1 MHFVTIRVCLPA
13 LLLLVVSLA
22 APAPLRAQHRATTAD
37 VSGVVTDE
45 SGGVMAGVIVT
56 ALETSTNV
64 GRSTTTGNE
73 GRFVLAALP
82 PGTYT
87 ITAAHPGFTTVVR
100 EGVRLSLGTL
110 TELELTLPIGG
121 IAQHVSV
128 AAKQSDLDPQRT
140 ALSTVVLSEQVESLP
155 INIRNFLSFSL
166 LTPGVS
172 RDVIPQQ
179 GASATSG
186 LTFAGQRARSNNI
199 TVDGLDNNDSI
210 VGSVRAAFSQ
220 EAVREFQVVS
230 TGYSAEFGKASGGL
244 VNIVTKSGTNDPG
257 GTAFVFYRDEVLS
270 ARNYFERFT
279 PAGLPLS
286 AEKAP
291 YRQQQFGGVFGG
303 PLKRDRS
310 FYFVSFERLAIRA
323 SNVVTIDDAP
333 ATLFGQTIESPVD
346 LLRGAGF
353 AVETG
358 NVPYER
364 RATLMVGKVDH
375 HIDGGGSLTFRLS
388 SARELDENIEPWG
401 GPVARSAGAFLRSS
415 DLIAAGSYNLIA
427 SKKTLSELRF
437 QVAHRDQE
445 VISFDPR
452 CDGVCD
458 GDDEGGPS
466 VEISGVATAGRQ
478 RFTPQPRENLRVQI
492 VETLSLF
499 MGSHQFKTGVDY
511 SYIDHRRQALPLHFG
526 GRFIFLPLPAIPGLL
541 SAPLSSIEAF
551 ALGLP
556 AAYVQGYGD
565 PRAPYATSDVSLFAQ
580 DDWRLASNLT
590 LKLGVRYQKQFWP
603 RAIADVPGFGAYGFP
618 TDNNDVAPRVG
629 ASWDPGRDQKTSVH
643 GAYGMY
649 YDNHLTALPG
659 INRILG
665 GRDGVR
671 TLVLPL
677 PLSIAAWQAPERRL
691 PEAAVGPFPSTL
703 LPVGPVLRTPFAHHV
718 VAGIIRELPGR
729 FTAAADFVY
738 VRGFNQVA
746 AIDYNPLVPALGPGR
761 RPEDVLD
768 PVTGTPIAGTS
779 ASLLQ
784 GTSWG
789 ETAYRGLTV
798 AMAARRE
805 DRYQVLASYTLSKA
819 EDNSTDF
826 QSAFIPENN
835 GLGRDPSDPT
845 GLPIAFDPSS
855 EKGASLAD
863 RRHRFVLSGT
873 YVLPKRV
880 MLSAIASAASGRP
893 HNILAGVDL
902 NGDGDGGAFPPDR
915 ARRSLADPGSSVPR
929 NSGRLPME
937 ATVDLRVSRRLRTG
951 GRISF
956 DAMLEIFNLFNRTN
970 FTEVNSIFGP
980 GAYPSEPLPTFG
992 QFERAGAPRQVQLGL
1007 KLLF

>member
-1 MHFVTIRVCLPA
+1 MRLYLFA
-13 LLLLVVSLA
+13 LLLIIAGLVG
-22 APAPLRAQHRATTAD
+22 PTELRAQHGATTAD

-45 SGGVMAGVIVT
+45 SGGVIAGAVVT
-56 ALETSTNV
+56 ARETSTNV
-64 GRSTTTGNE
+64 ERSTTSDDE
-73 GRFVLAALP
+73 GLFVLAVLP

-87 ITAAHPGFTTVVR
+87 ISIAHAGFTTTVR
-100 EGVRLSLGTL
+100 EDVRLGVGTL
-110 TELELTLPIGG
+110 TRLDVTLPVGG
-121 IAQHVSV
+121 IAQHVTVV
-128 AAKQSDLDPQRT
+128 AERSDLDPHRT

-166 LTPGVS
+166 LTPGVG
-172 RDVIPQQ
+172 RDVTPQQ

-199 TVDGLDNNDSI
+199 TVDGLDNNDST
-210 VGSVRAAFSQ
+210 VGSVRATFSQ

-244 VNIVTKSGTNDPG
+244 VNIVTKSGTNEPG
-257 GTAFVFYRDEVLS
+257 GTAFAFYRDEALS

-279 PAGLPLS
+279 PAGLPVQGG
-286 AEKAP
+286 KAP
-291 YRQQQFGGVFGG
+291 YRQQQFGAVFGG
-303 PLKRDRS
+303 PLKRDRA
-310 FYFVSFERLAIRA
+310 FYFGSVERLAIRA
-323 SNVVTIDDAP
+323 NNVVTIDDTP
-333 ATLFGQTIESPVD
+333 AA

-353 AVETG
+353 AIETG
-358 NVPYER
+358 NVPYDR
-364 RATLMVGKVDH
+364 RSTLLLGKIDH
-375 HIDGGGSLTFRLS
+375 HTEARGSLSLRVS
-388 SARELDENIEPWG
+388 GARELDENIEPWG
-401 GPVARSAGAFLRSS
+401 GLVARSAGAFLRSN
-415 DLIAAGSYNLIA
+415 DVMAAGSHNLIA
-427 SKKTLSELRF
+427 STRALNELRF
-437 QVAHRDQE
+437 QIAYRDQG
-445 VISFDPR
+445 VVSFDPR
-452 CDGVCD
+452 CDGACD
-458 GDDEGGPS
+458 RDDEGGPS

-478 RFTPQPRENLRVQI
+478 RFTPQPRENLRFQV

-499 MGSHQFKTGVDY
+499 MGSHIFKTGVDY
-511 SYIDHRRQALPLHFG
+511 SYIDHRGQALPLHFG
-526 GRFIFLPLPAIPGLL
+526 GRYIFLRLPAIPGVLP
-541 SAPLSSIEAF
+541 APISSLEAF

-565 PRAPYATSDVSLFAQ
+565 PRAPYATGDLSIFVQ
-580 DDWRLASNLT
+580 DDWRLASSLT

-603 RAIADVPGFGAYGFP
+603 RVFADVPGIGAYPFP
-618 TDNNDVAPRVG
+618 TDHNDIAPRVG
-629 ASWDPGRDQKTSVH
+629 ASWDPWRDQKTSVH
-643 GAYGMY
+643 GAYGIY
-649 YDNHLTALPG
+649 YDGHLTALPG

-671 TLVLPL
+671 TVVLPF
-677 PLSIAAWQAPERRL
+677 PLSIAAWQAPGRRL
-691 PEAAVGPFPSTL
+691 PEAALDPFPSTL
-703 LPVGPVLRTPFAHHV
+703 LPVGPELPTPYAHHV

-729 FTAAADFVY
+729 FTATADFLY

-761 RPEDVLD
+761 RPEDVVD
-768 PVTGTPIAGTS
+768 PVTGTAIAGTS

-789 ETAYRGLTV
+789 ETSYRGVTLSL
-798 AMAARRE
+798 AAQRQ

-826 QSAFIPENN
+826 QSAFIPESN

-845 GLPIAFDPSS
+845 GLPIGFHPSS
-855 EKGASLAD
+855 EMGASLAD

-873 YVLPKRV
+873 YLLPQRV
-880 MLSAIASAASGRP
+880 RVSAIGSAATGRP
-893 HNILAGVDL
+893 YNILAGVDL

-915 ARRSLADPGSSVPR
+915 ARRNLADPASSVAR

-937 ATVDLRVSRRLRTG
+937 ATVDLRVNRRFRPG
-951 GRISF
+951 APISF
-956 DAMLEIFNLFNRTN
+956 DAIFEVFNLLNRTN
-970 FTEVNSIFGP
+970 FVEVNNIFGT

-1007 KLLF
+1007 KVLF